1 MLNNIFSIVK
11 EVAQNAVANNTD
23 IPRDKKNEVVETT
36 AGAIT
41 TGLTSNLSNLSD
53 LFSSSGG
60 GNIVDTIQ
68 KTVVTTLS
76 EKLGLDASIANGIA
90 TSVVPAVVSALSG
103 KINDSK
109 EEGFNLESIVGALSG
124 SKDKE
129 GGILSSL
136 VSMFKK

>member
-1 MLNNIFSIVK
+1 MLNNILSIVK

-23 IPRDKKNEVVETT
+23 IPGDKKNEVVETT